1 MIVAIWI
8 IAVCEVIR
16 MLQNLIQ
23 LRLITHDTG
32 ARDDAYKAFIDS
44 MKADDKEFVANLLR
58 ELEKEQNDGTASE

>member
-1 MIVAIWI
+1 MTIAIWI

-16 MLQNLIQ
+16 MLQNIFQLWLIK
-23 LRLITHDTG
+23 HDTG

-58 ELEKEQNDGTASE
+58 ELEKEQSDATDRR